1 MCKMSMII
9 LKGEIF
15 MAYTYPDK
23 GDKLTCQLI
32 NEFDGRYW
40 EKSEERVLSLALEA
54 VQKLRN
60 ERLADGTD
68 KIRLL
73 DLGCGMGRLIGVF
86 LPHVDEIV
94 AAEPDV
100 LRFTGAKAAGIAA
113 SLKYKKPVKVVHG
126 DSSVVE
132 GKFDIVLSSHV
143 LQHIQ
148 TWTAREL
155 IETMSDFVEPGGL
168 LILTTTHTAG
178 ETDLFFREEW
188 QDRKRLSTAIDIEQF
203 NAAYSEEGVLPVR
216 MFAAVTITGMAA
228 EAGFELL
235 EISRYHYEGHGS
247 AAEDRS
253 ANEAGDYSGAR
264 DILYIFTRK

>member
-1 MCKMSMII
+1 
-9 LKGEIF
+9 

-32 NEFDGRYW
+32 NEFDGLYW
-40 EKSEERVLSLALEA
+40 EKSEERVLNLSMEA
-54 VQKLRN
+54 VKKLRN

-94 AAEPDV
+94 AAEPDSG
-100 LRFTGAKAAGIAA
+100 RCAAAKIAGAAA
-113 SLKYKKPVKVVHG
+113 SLRHRRPVNVVHG
-126 DSSVVE
+126 DASVVE

-155 IETMSDFVEPGGL
+155 METMSDFIEPGGL

-178 ETDLFFREEW
+178 ETDIFFREEW
-188 QDRKRLSTAIDIEQF
+188 QDGKRLSTAIDIEQF
-203 NAAYSEEGVLPVR
+203 NAAYNEEGVLPVR
-216 MFAAVTITGMAA
+216 MFAAGTITGMAA

-247 AAEDRS
+247 AAEDCS